1 MKFSL
6 DKIVKCSHC
15 GKELN
20 FVAYPLISLQDL
32 SEDEFNK
39 LFELDLFKIQCDSC
53 QKTTIVQYDTIII
66 DMFKK
71 YLIFLCSSDAIQLL
85 EKNEIIKKIINNE
98 KDGKELYESLT
109 TFRIVENLNDLLD
122 KLLIF
127 DYNLYDRIIEC
138 VKYQVETNLLK
149 NNPTSFHYKLYFNK
163 LEKTN
168 LLFTVISENAQPMML
183 SVPID
188 SYNFFIDNTNISS
201 IEKTKDF
208 ININRDWIIKNIKIR
223 ANRSND

>member
-1 MKFSL
+1 M
-6 DKIVKCSHC
+6 
-15 GKELN
+15 
-20 FVAYPLISLQDL
+20 
-32 SEDEFNK
+32 
-39 LFELDLFKIQCDSC
+39 
-53 QKTTIVQYDTIII
+53 
-66 DMFKK
+66 
-71 YLIFLCSSDAIQLL
+71 
-85 EKNEIIKKIINNE
+85 
-98 KDGKELYESLT
+98 
-109 TFRIVENLNDLLD
+109 
-122 KLLIF
+122 
-127 DYNLYDRIIEC
+127 
-138 VKYQVETNLLK
+138 
-149 NNPTSFHYKLYFNK
+149 YFNK